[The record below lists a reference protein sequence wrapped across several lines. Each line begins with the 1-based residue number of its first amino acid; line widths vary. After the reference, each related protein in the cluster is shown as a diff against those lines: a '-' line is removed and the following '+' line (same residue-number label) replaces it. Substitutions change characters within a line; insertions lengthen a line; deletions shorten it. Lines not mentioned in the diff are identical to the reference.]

1 MGNVKGQRLL
11 ARREFLKLGG
21 TGLAALG
28 LGSVLAS
35 CGGGGQGGGQEL
47 KMWWW
52 GEQEAP
58 GLKDW
63 LSESI
68 NQYKKRSGNTIT
80 TTLQDTTDVVAGFQ
94 RASAAQN
101 APDIAFLWNGIYH
114 MESVWQGYVEP
125 LNDLIPQGLLESSNA
140 TTLSIF
146 EGKQYRLGWYAVPML
161 WVYNKQMFEK
171 AGLDPESPPQTWDAF
186 LDACDKLKGAGITPI
201 TGGLKDGPW
210 GEWWMGQGL
219 SQNLQSPADAI
230 ALFVGDLNW
239 TDPQYYE
246 QWSRLEEVWKA
257 GYINEDINSIDLYPG
272 IDLFG
277 AGKGAMTLI
286 VGPLVAD
293 IQSKLGAENVGVM
306 VFPVWGQGAM
316 AGKPIRD
323 TQGLGISSQSD
334 YKEEAADFLQFLHS
348 EERVNALWDQVKQLP
363 ADATW
368 DGSVIDDPTIEQ
380 IWQEWMQGDS
390 IPYIS
395 NLMPVLFWSDAMF
408 VNSQKIIAGEYTGEE
423 AGGNAEGVS
432 RKWREQN
439 PDFVENYE
447 TWQKDLKL

>member
-1 MGNVKGQRLL
+1 
-11 ARREFLKLGG
+11 
-21 TGLAALG
+21 
-28 LGSVLAS
+28 
-35 CGGGGQGGGQEL
+35 
-47 KMWWW
+47 
-52 GEQEAP
+52 
-58 GLKDW
+58 
-63 LSESI
+63 
-68 NQYKKRSGNTIT
+68 
-80 TTLQDTTDVVAGFQ
+80 
-94 RASAAQN
+94 
-101 APDIAFLWNGIYH
+101 
-114 MESVWQGYVEP
+114 
-125 LNDLIPQGLLESSNA
+125 
-140 TTLSIF
+140 
-146 EGKQYRLGWYAVPML
+146 
-161 WVYNKQMFEK
+161 
-171 AGLDPESPPQTWDAF
+171 
-186 LDACDKLKGAGITPI
+186 
-201 TGGLKDGPW
+201 
-210 GEWWMGQGL
+210 
-219 SQNLQSPADAI
+219 
-230 ALFVGDLNW
+230 
-239 TDPQYYE
+239 
-246 QWSRLEEVWKA
+246 VWKA

-293 IQSKLGAENVGVM
+293 MQSKLGAENVGVM

-334 YKEEAADFLQFLHS
+334 YKEEAAGFLQFLHT
-348 EERVNALWDQVKQLP
+348 EGRVNALWDQVRQLP
-363 ADATW
+363 ADTTW

-439 PDFVENYE
+439 PDFVENYK